1 MSRVW
6 IPSEVVVWPGMTGM
20 VMFSMSIW
28 FAVLFLLAPSFA
40 LNITVPSIVHNGE
53 PTNLYL
59 VHSPHDPS
67 EFFLKKFYGQSLL
80 SSEAVWVN
88 NFTRNV
94 NASLR
99 FNENGLFTIHTYAR
113 SEYGF

>member
-1 MSRVW
+1 
-6 IPSEVVVWPGMTGM
+6 M
-20 VMFSMSIW
+20 VMFIMSLW
-28 FAVLFLLAPSFA
+28 FTILLLLVPSFA
-40 LNITVPSIVHNGE
+40 LNITVPSIVHTDE
-53 PTNLYL
+53 PTTLYL

-67 EFFLKKFYGQSLL
+67 QFFLKKFYEQNGQSLL

-99 FNENGLFTIHTYAR
+99 FNENGFFTIHAYAT
-113 SEYGF
+113 SEYEFRLIFDQILKIA